1 MGCAACYQR
10 VPVNT
15 EMSYANLISQR
26 FLRVRGADADA
37 FLQALLAI
45 DVTGLPGN
53 GARLAPWLNAKG
65 RVTALFSLARLEP
78 GNWLLATDASQAQT
92 LANRLRLF
100 VLRSAVEVLPGDQEW
115 QARVVYLGGS
125 PSPLPAAA
133 DDQSW
138 TATDSLLGR
147 TTAPGCL
154 EVWGPITALEQLTAD
169 LPEAA
174 AGLTYWHRQWIAN
187 GWPRITADEQD
198 RFTAHMLNLDL
209 LDAVS
214 FTKGCY
220 PGQEVVART
229 QNLGRP
235 KRRTLLFSC
244 TSALPDPGQTL
255 VDEEGRSWGQ
265 ILNSAAGSPHL
276 ALAVVTLAELPAA
289 LALDT
294 PQGAR
299 LERAALPYAIP
310 PA

>member
-1 MGCAACYQR
+1 
-10 VPVNT
+10 VNI
-15 EMSYANLISQR
+15 EISYAQLTNQR

-37 FLQALLAI
+37 FLQALLAVDI
-45 DVTGLPGN
+45 TGLPGN
-53 GARLAPWLNAKG
+53 GARLAPWLSAKG

-78 GNWLLATDASQAQT
+78 GDWLLATDSSQAQT
-92 LANRLRLF
+92 LAKRLQLF
-100 VLRSAVEVLPGDQEW
+100 VLRSAVEVLPADQAW
-115 QARVVYLGGS
+115 QARVVYLGDEPG
-125 PSPLPAAA
+125 PLPTAA
-133 DDQSW
+133 DDQNW

-147 TTAPGCL
+147 RTAPGCL
-154 EVWGPITALEQLTAD
+154 EVWGPIAALEQLTAD
-169 LPEAA
+169 LPKAA
-174 AGLTYWHRQWIAN
+174 AGLTYWHYQWVAN
-187 GWPRITADEQD
+187 GWPRITAGEQD

-244 TSALPDPGQTL
+244 ASALPEPGQAL
-255 VDEEGRSWGQ
+255 VDEQGRSWGQ

-276 ALAVVTLAELPAA
+276 ALAVVTLAELPAS
-289 LALDT
+289 LVLDT
-294 PQGAR
+294 PQGAPLQR
-299 LERAALPYAIP
+299 TALPYPIP